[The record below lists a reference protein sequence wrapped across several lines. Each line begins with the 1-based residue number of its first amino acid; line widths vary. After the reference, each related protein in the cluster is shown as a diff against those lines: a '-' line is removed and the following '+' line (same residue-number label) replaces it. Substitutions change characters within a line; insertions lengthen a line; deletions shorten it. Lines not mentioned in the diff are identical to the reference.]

1 MINILDFLENDE
13 AALDRLAMKTYDESG
28 NIITEWD
35 EEKGWFEDGTEQN
48 SYGEWIMTR
57 IYHPYTEE
65 QLAEIQIEKEKAA
78 LAESRRQLTL
88 DEVAAFFIRSQL
100 NTVDIPDQTSLRM
113 INYYP
118 TFDEIVGT
126 EVKKGFKFTYKGK
139 MYKTEQ
145 PTLTIQKEY
154 PPEKGTESLYS
165 RIDLEH
171 LGTVYDPIPYEGNM
185 EIYKD
190 KYYIQN
196 DVLYICTRDSGI
208 ALVHS
213 LSDLVGTYVE
223 LVNQQTDKDTETEIQ
238 DDYPEWKQ
246 PTGAHDAYTKGYKI
260 TYKDKKYI
268 SLIDAN
274 TYSPEAYPAGWQE
287 VVE

>member
-1 MINILDFLENDE
+1 MINETGEIVEDLS
-13 AALDRLAMKTYDESG
+13 MKTYDEQG
-28 NIITEWD
+28 NVITEWD

-48 SYGEWIMTR
+48 ERGAWIMNR
-57 IYHPYTEE
+57 IYHPYSKE
-65 QLAEIQIEKEKAA
+65 QLEQIQLEKEIAA
-78 LAESRRQLTL
+78 LVESRRQLTL
-88 DEVAAFFIRSQL
+88 DEVAAIFMRSQL

-126 EVKKGFKFTYKGK
+126 EVKKGFKFTYKDK

-171 LGTVYDPIPYEGNM
+171 LGTIYDPIPYEGNM
-185 EIYKD
+185 ELYKD

-208 ALVHS
+208 ALTHV
-213 LSDLVGTYVE
+213 LSDLVGTYVK
-223 LVNQQTDKDTETEIQ
+223 LVNQQTDTETQ
-238 DDYPEWKQ
+238 DDYTEFKQ
-246 PTGAHDAYTKGYKI
+246 PTGAHDAYAKGDKI
-260 TYKDKKYI
+260 TFKGNKYI
-268 SLIDAN
+268 SLIDN
-274 TYSPEAYPAGWQE
+274 NVYSPEAYPAGWKE
-287 VVE
+287 IV

>member
-1 MINILDFLENDE
+1 MINETGEIVEDLS
-13 AALDRLAMKTYDESG
+13 MKTYDEQG
-28 NIITEWD
+28 NVITEWD

-48 SYGEWIMTR
+48 ERGAWIMNR
-57 IYHPYTEE
+57 IYHPYSKE
-65 QLAEIQIEKEKAA
+65 QLEQIQLEKEKAA
-78 LAESRRQLTL
+78 LVESRRQLTL
-88 DEVAAFFIRSQL
+88 DEVAAIFMRSQL

-126 EVKKGFKFTYKGK
+126 EVKKGFKFTYKDK

-171 LGTVYDPIPYEGNM
+171 LGTIYDPIPYEGNM
-185 EIYKD
+185 ELYKD

-208 ALVHS
+208 ALTHV
-213 LSDLVGTYVE
+213 LSDLVGTYVK
-223 LVNQQTDKDTETEIQ
+223 LVNQQTDTETQ
-238 DDYPEWKQ
+238 DDYTEFKQ
-246 PTGAHDAYTKGYKI
+246 PTGAHDAYKKGDRI
-260 TYKDKKYI
+260 TFQNKRYE
-268 SLIDAN
+268 SVIDDN
-274 TYSPEAYPAGWQE
+274 VYSPENYPAGWKL
-287 VVE
+287 VE